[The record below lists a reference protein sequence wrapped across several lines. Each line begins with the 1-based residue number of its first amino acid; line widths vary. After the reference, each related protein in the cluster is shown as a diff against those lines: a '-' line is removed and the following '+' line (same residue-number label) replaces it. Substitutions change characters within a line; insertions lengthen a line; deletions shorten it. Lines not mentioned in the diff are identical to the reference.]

1 MEMNWNPQE
10 QNKMNRIEQNR
21 IRIEYEQEKGKKKR
35 KKSEKAVKGRE
46 GRKNF

>member
-1 MEMNWNPQE
+1 MNWNPQE

-21 IRIEYEQEKGKKKR
+21 VRIEYEQEKGKKRR